1 MVNADLS
8 QTRTELDAELNAE
21 LNAEIDD
28 WVPELPSTDLIFDD
42 GEPLETI

>member
-1 MVNADLS
+1 MVNAALS

-21 LNAEIDD
+21 LDAEIDD
-28 WVPELPSTDLIFDD
+28 WVPELSPTDLIFDY